1 MSALTAISSI
11 AVAAA
16 AGGGYITFLVLRF
29 MVRVFLADPTVTFEF
44 VESDAHAE
52 SGDLKLEEQRFRTKD
67 GAELRGVLVR
77 GPGDPKGIVVFSPEF
92 GGDSETWRRY
102 APFVPRAG
110 WWMLAYDFRGTGRS
124 APWPGHVPRKW
135 ASERE
140 VVDLE
145 AAVAHARTLA
155 GGRFSSVYLFG
166 ISRGG
171 LASLA
176 VAARDAGVRGVVL
189 EGSGSTLDV
198 IQSYTVKWSR
208 VFAPEWLCG
217 AVPAWTYRLIARLVM
232 RIAELRVGYRFL
244 ELTRQAPP
252 ASGGQCLFIHGER
265 DRHVTPEM
273 ARAAYEAFPGPK
285 DLWMVEHARHNG
297 AVLKQPDAY
306 RERVLAHLDR
316 LHAALETRQSA
327 AG

>member
-1 MSALTAISSI
+1 MSPSTALVSL

-16 AGGGYITFLVLRF
+16 IGGGYITFLVLRF

-44 VESDAHAE
+44 VEADEQAE
-52 SGDLKLEEQRFRTKD
+52 SGDLKMEEQRFRTAD

-77 GPGDPKGIVVFSPEF
+77 GPGDPRGIVVFSPEF
-92 GGDSETWRRY
+92 GGDLETWRRY

-110 WWMLAYDFRGTGRS
+110 WWLLAYDFRGTGNS

-155 GGRFSSVYLFG
+155 GGRFSSVCLFG

-176 VAARDAGVRGVVL
+176 VAARDRGIPGVVL
-189 EGSGSTLDV
+189 EGSGSTLEV
-198 IQSYTVKWSR
+198 IYNYTVKWSR
-208 VFAPEWLCG
+208 VFAPERVCAAIPQSL
-217 AVPAWTYRLIARLVM
+217 YRLVSRMVL
-232 RIAELRVGYRFL
+232 RISEWRVGYRFL
-244 ELTRQAPP
+244 ELAKLEAP
-252 ASGGQCLFIHGER
+252 ASGGPVLFVHGER
-265 DRHVTPEM
+265 DRHVTPDM
-273 ARAAYEAFPGPK
+273 ARRAFAAFPGQK
-285 DLWMVEHARHNG
+285 DLWMVPAARHNG
-297 AVLKQPDAY
+297 AVLKHPEEY
-306 RERVLAHLDR
+306 RARVLAHLERMIATGDAR
-316 LHAALETRQSA
+316 RSA